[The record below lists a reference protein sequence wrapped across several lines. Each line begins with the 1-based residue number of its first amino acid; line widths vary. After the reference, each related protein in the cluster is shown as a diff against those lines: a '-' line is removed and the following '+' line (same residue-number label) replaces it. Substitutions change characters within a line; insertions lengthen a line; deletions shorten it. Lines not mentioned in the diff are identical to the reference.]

1 MSSRAA
7 VRPIVDPLTL
17 TRQQRRDRDAVI
29 AGFHGGQIKFGWE
42 PGVLA
47 LYDVPVAA
55 LEAACV
61 AVEALGESLDL
72 KQQDPAAVIRF
83 ARKLGAPRPE
93 LVLRLIDAVGDI
105 DISNRGK
112 VGEILWMMKR

>member
-1 MSSRAA
+1 MSRAA
-7 VRPIVDPLTL
+7 VRPLVDPLTL
-17 TRQQRRDRDAVI
+17 TREQRRDRDAVV
-29 AGFHGGQIKFGWE
+29 AVSQGGQIKWGWE
-42 PGVLA
+42 AGELA
-47 LYDVPVAA
+47 LYDVKPDA

-61 AVEALGESLDL
+61 AIEALGENLDL

-93 LVLRLIDAVGDI
+93 LVLRLIDAVSDI

-112 VGEILWMMKR
+112 VGEILWRMR

>member
-1 MSSRAA
+1 MSRAA
-7 VRPIVDPLTL
+7 VRPLVDPLTL

-61 AVEALGESLDL
+61 AVEALGENLDL

-112 VGEILWMMKR
+112 VGDILWMMKR